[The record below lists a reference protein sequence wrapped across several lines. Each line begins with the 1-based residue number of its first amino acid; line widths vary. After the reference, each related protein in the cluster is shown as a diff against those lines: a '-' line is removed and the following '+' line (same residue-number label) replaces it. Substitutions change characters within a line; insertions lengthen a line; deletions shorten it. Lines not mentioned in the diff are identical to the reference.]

1 MPTHATDKATTG
13 ASLPARRIRPGFWCG
28 VAALALTLGMLG
40 GPALGWA
47 SAATPFGSASDIA
60 VGANVPIGFRLFP
73 PDNPWNAD
81 VSALPVERDS
91 AAYLASIGL
100 DTSLHPDFGTVWDG
114 APNGIPYVCVRGTQP
129 KVPITFYYADE
140 SDPGPYPIPLDAPI
154 EGGPSSDGDRH
165 ILTLDVD
172 NHVLYEVY
180 DAHYDAGTGQW
191 TAGSGAIWDLNSNAL
206 RPVGWTSADA
216 AGLPMLP
223 GLVRYDE
230 VAAGEITHALRFT
243 VDRTQR
249 AYVYPAT
256 HFASDATD
264 PSLPPMG
271 LRVRLKADY
280 DVSGFPTEVQVILRA
295 LKKYGMIVAD
305 NGSSWYVSGAP
316 DPRWDDDALH
326 EISRVKGSDFEVVE
340 STGTAALPRPAPRPT
355 SAAPLVKLG
364 ATGRVRTGRT
374 FSRTGRFTD
383 AQGRSWTA
391 SVDYG
396 AGGGTKRLS
405 IASVK
410 RFALKHAYKRAGTYT
425 VVVRVKSSA
434 GLTGSARLKVVVT
447 RR

>member
-1 MPTHATDKATTG
+1 MPTYATAKAAIG
-13 ASLPARRIRPGFWCG
+13 ATPPARRVRTGFRCG
-28 VAALALTLGMLG
+28 LAALALMLGLLG

-47 SAATPFGSASDIA
+47 VAAAPFGSASDIA
-60 VGANVPIGFRLFP
+60 VGANVPIGFRLLP
-73 PDNPWNAD
+73 PDNPWNTD
-81 VSALPVERDS
+81 ISALPLERDS
-91 AAYLASIGL
+91 GAYLASIGL
-100 DTSLHPDFGTVWDG
+100 DTSVHPDFGTVWDG

-129 KVPITFYYADE
+129 KVPITFYYDDE

-191 TAGSGAIWDLNSNAL
+191 TAGSGAIWNLDSNAL
-206 RPVGWTSADA
+206 RPAGWTSADA

-256 HFASDATD
+256 HFASDSTD
-264 PSLPPMG
+264 PTLPPMG
-271 LRVRLKADY
+271 LRVRLKAGY
-280 DVSGFPTEVQVILRA
+280 DISGFPAEVQVILRA

-305 NGSSWYVSGAP
+305 NGSSFYVSGAP
-316 DPRWDDDALH
+316 DPRWNDDALH
-326 EISRVKGSDFEVVE
+326 EISRVQGSDFEVVE
-340 STGTAALPRPAPRPT
+340 TTGTAALQRPASQPT
-355 SAAPLVKLG
+355 PVAPTVMVG
-364 ATGRVRTGRT
+364 ATVRVRIGRT
-374 FSRTGRFTD
+374 FSRAGRFAD

-391 SVDYG
+391 SVNYG
-396 AGGGTKRLS
+396 AGGGTKRLP
-405 IASVK
+405 IASGK
-410 RFALKHAYKRAGTYT
+410 RFTLKHAYARAGTYH
-425 VVVRVKSSA
+425 VVVRVKSSN
-434 GLTGSARLKVVVT
+434 GLTGTARLTVVAT